1 MSNQQSGKVQ
11 RWQRKRQSAVK
22 LMSERK
28 EALLVGETREYS
40 DQIKGLPIRWNL
52 RKWEWNSDLW
62 RQGLERNTP

>member
-1 MSNQQSGKVQ
+1 MSNQQSDKVQ
-11 RWQRKRQSAVK
+11 RWQRKRQSSVK

-28 EALLVGETREYS
+28 EALPVGETREYS